1 MSKVG
6 ERGEATWLRRLEERE
21 STRAVALLAG
31 CVGVTL
37 ATALL
42 DVASG
47 IDVRVFPLYF
57 IPIAIAAFKVSTR
70 SGLFVAF
77 LCSGLWLLAMVAG
90 RPVWTM
96 PVFVLNALTQTLSFF
111 LIALLVGSLSTRFEA
126 ERRLGRQDS
135 LTGLHNARSFLEVSE
150 MLFATSRRTEKP
162 ITLAYVDLDNFK
174 AVNDDQGHARG
185 DLALIETARALRRSS
200 RRSDLM
206 ARLGGDEFALL
217 LPDTDEAGAQLALER
232 LAQELRTV
240 MRANQW
246 PVTAS
251 IGAVTFTTPPA
262 VVEDAVKAADRVM
275 YRVKESGKDG
285 VLVQAFDAVQSS
297 RALPV
302 SLPRSPV

>member
-1 MSKVG
+1 
-6 ERGEATWLRRLEERE
+6 
-21 STRAVALLAG
+21 
-31 CVGVTL
+31 
-37 ATALL
+37 
-42 DVASG
+42 
-47 IDVRVFPLYF
+47 
-57 IPIAIAAFKVSTR
+57 
-70 SGLFVAF
+70 
-77 LCSGLWLLAMVAG
+77 
-90 RPVWTM
+90 
-96 PVFVLNALTQTLSFF
+96 
-111 LIALLVGSLSTRFEA
+111 
-126 ERRLGRQDS
+126 
-135 LTGLHNARSFLEVSE
+135 
-150 MLFATSRRTEKP
+150 
-162 ITLAYVDLDNFK
+162 
-174 AVNDDQGHARG
+174 
-185 DLALIETARALRRSS
+185 
-200 RRSDLM
+200 M